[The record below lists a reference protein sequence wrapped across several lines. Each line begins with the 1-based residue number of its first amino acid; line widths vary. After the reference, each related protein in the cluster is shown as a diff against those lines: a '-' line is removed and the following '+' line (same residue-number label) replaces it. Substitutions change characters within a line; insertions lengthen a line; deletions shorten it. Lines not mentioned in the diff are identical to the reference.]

1 MLETLP
7 ATEPATERAAAAPRG
22 RRLSRA
28 APIVVAG
35 LAALTLWIAP
45 LVLDTFAVNVL
56 TRSMIY
62 AVLAVTVDLLWGFAG
77 ILTFGQ
83 AAFFG
88 IGAYATAMILAA
100 YGATP
105 LGIAAAIAA
114 ALVAPALLG
123 LAVGW
128 LSFYHRSTPLYASVI
143 SLVVPIVVVQLIY
156 AGGEWT
162 GSSSGLVGFDVLPF
176 ETEGYFRLAALFL
189 IAVTLAA
196 WILVRADAGR
206 ALVALRDNE
215 ARCAYLGLNPRRLQI
230 RLTASLAAVAGL
242 AGFLFANASGV
253 VAPEN
258 AGFLFGTE
266 LVIWVALGGRGTL
279 LGPVLGTVAIDYL
292 AANLSGD
299 LPFLWQLLLG
309 SAFVVIIILLPG
321 GLADLVGRLWR
332 ALPVGRRQPAPP
344 RLVARAAGTEAA
356 GPEVTGTEATGTP
369 ILKVENL
376 AKAYGALTV
385 LEGIDL
391 EIRAG
396 ELVSLV
402 GPNGAGKTT
411 LMRCLSDGTE
421 PFKGAIAVGGTPI
434 TGLTPNRIVGLGV
447 GRKFQVA
454 SVFESLSVADC
465 LRLARASHDGLSP
478 VGRAET
484 LGLPQPAL
492 DVLRMTGLDR
502 QLTQPT
508 RLLSHGQKQALE
520 LAMVVALEP
529 RLILLDEPTAG
540 LTKAERTTIGTVL
553 KALTAEGRIA
563 AVLVEHDLDFVREI
577 SSRIVV
583 LHQGRLV
590 LDGTVEDVVGSELV
604 RTIYSGGAHG

>member
-1 MLETLP
+1 MPDDASALGLAARP
-7 ATEPATERAAAAPRG
+7 ARSRA
-22 RRLSRA
+22 RLSRS
-28 APIVVAG
+28 APFVVAG
-35 LAALTLWIAP
+35 LAAVALWVAP
-45 LVLDTFAVNVL
+45 AVLDTFAVNVL

-77 ILTFGQ
+77 VLTFGQ

-88 IGAYATAMILAA
+88 VGAYATAMALT
-100 YGATP
+100 YLGATP
-105 LGIAAAIAA
+105 EWMAVALALSIAAP
-114 ALVAPALLG
+114 VALG

-128 LSFYHRSTPLYASVI
+128 LSFYHRSTALYASVI
-143 SLVVPIVVVQLIY
+143 SLVTPIVVTQLIY
-156 AGGEWT
+156 SGGEWT
-162 GSSSGLVGFDVLPF
+162 GSSSGLVGFDVLPL
-176 ETEGYFRLAALFL
+176 ELEGFFRLAALVL
-189 IAVTLAA
+189 VAVTLAA
-196 WILVRADAGR
+196 WVFVRSDAGR
-206 ALVALRDNE
+206 ALVAVRDND
-215 ARCAYLGLNPRRLQI
+215 ARCAYLGLSPKRLQI
-230 RLTASLAAVAGL
+230 ALTAVLAGVAGL
-242 AGFLFANASGV
+242 AGFVFANASSV

-279 LGPVLGTVAIDYL
+279 LGPVLGTIAIDYL

-309 SAFVVIIILLPG
+309 TAFVAVIILLPG
-321 GLADLVGRLWR
+321 GLAELVRRVW
-332 ALPVGRRQPAPP
+332 AKLPFGRRQAVAP
-344 RLVARAAGTEAA
+344 RLVASPPRPNAPVSGA
-356 GPEVTGTEATGTP
+356 PL
-369 ILKVENL
+369 LKIENL
-376 AKAYGALTV
+376 AKSYGSLTV
-385 LEGIDL
+385 LENIDI

-421 PFKGAIAVGGTPI
+421 PFSGAVSIGGASTA
-434 TGLTPNRIVGLGV
+434 GLTPNRIVALGV

-454 SVFESLSVADC
+454 SVFESLTVADC
-465 LRLARASHDGLSP
+465 LLLARAPHDRLSP
-478 VGRAET
+478 IGRAET
-484 LGLPQPAL
+484 LSLPQAAL

-502 QLTQPT
+502 LLAEPT

-540 LTKAERTTIGTVL
+540 LTKAERTTIGAVL
-553 KALTAEGRIA
+553 RTLTGDGVA
-563 AVLVEHDLDFVREI
+563 AVLVEHDLDFVRQI

-583 LHQGRLV
+583 LHQGRLA
-590 LDGTVEDVVGSELV
+590 LDGTVDEVVNSELV